1 MLIKCQE
8 DQLCRRFPLK
18 VAKPALNRAVQ
29 FLVKVSNPAMST
41 GNYLGL
47 RLSLSNKRKPKIV
60 INFCVK
66 VYIHI
71 KKIQYNDLRFDCLDL
86 LFHTPLSNTL

>member
-8 DQLCRRFPLK
+8 DQLCQRFPLK

-29 FLVKVSNPAMST
+29 FLVKVSNPAMLT

-47 RLSLSNKRKPKIV
+47 RLSLSNRRKPKM
-60 INFCVK
+60 
-66 VYIHI
+66 
-71 KKIQYNDLRFDCLDL
+71 L
-86 LFHTPLSNTL
+86 LIFVLKFTLKNTIGVP